1 MSRKREKPYNSRH
14 VPYSYPKRRR
24 PLPPPPPVEDPP
36 KEKPAPPPAVVVVGL
51 PEGCSVLDL
60 KSRFEI
66 YGPIS
71 RIRIDPQGVGFISFR
86 TKSAAD
92 SALAA
97 SLDPSFGISLDSHRV
112 QVMWASELKGEAGVG
127 EERERKNPNPNPNT
141 SKLLKGETPLS
152 RHGRVNRLS
161 SAIVNPNTSSSSSVS
176 SVLDTPFKT
185 REIIAY
191 DDIF

>member
-24 PLPPPPPVEDPP
+24 PLPPPSPTPTEELP
-36 KEKPAPPPAVVVVGL
+36 KQKPAPPPAVVVIGL

-86 TKSAAD
+86 STSAAEC
-92 SALAA
+92 AL
-97 SLDPSFGISLDSHRV
+97 SSDISLHSHPV
-112 QVMWASELKGEAGVG
+112 QVMWASQMNEEAGVG
-127 EERERKNPNPNPNT
+127 EERKKMNSNPNS

-152 RHGRVNRLS
+152 RHGRGNRLS
-161 SAIVNPNTSSSSSVS
+161 SAIVNPNSSSSITTTS
-176 SVLDTPFKT
+176 SVLDPSFKA
-185 REIIAY
+185 REIVAY
-191 DDIF
+191 DDLF